1 MLKSWSRCLPADTI
15 LASNSSYFPPSVLC
29 RFVERPQRFAHFHFH
44 APVLRDSA
52 CDICGGP
59 ETEPWVIERLGQ
71 VCQTIGHRPIVLRN
85 EHPGYIFNWLL
96 QSVLR
101 AALELTA
108 RDVADVDQIDDAWR
122 AVTGMPSGPFQIMD
136 QIGLDV
142 VEQSL
147 ANARWSQ
154 MESVAIDRLLEI
166 LADRTQRGC
175 LGVKTGEGFYKY
187 E

>member
-1 MLKSWSRCLPADTI
+1 
-15 LASNSSYFPPSVLC
+15 
-29 RFVERPQRFAHFHFH
+29 
-44 APVLRDSA
+44 
-52 CDICGGP
+52 
-59 ETEPWVIERLGQ
+59 
-71 VCQTIGHRPIVLRN
+71 
-85 EHPGYIFNWLL
+85 
-96 QSVLR
+96 
-101 AALELTA
+101 
-108 RDVADVDQIDDAWR
+108 
-122 AVTGMPSGPFQIMD
+122 MPSGPFQIMD